1 MALTNII
8 ADFSK
13 ATVCETAPV
22 YQYDRGRTM
31 IIAGTDITAP
41 IEVHFSTTDK
51 GGEAITRTATY
62 ESGVLS
68 VAVPNAVLR
77 GIDGLRRDYNMH
89 AYIYYEDEDT
99 GATIYHATVPIKT
112 RPAPADDIPDED
124 EKTALQEAIEAL
136 QHMPQIHVEET
147 ETGYSVTI
155 TQTDGTTETV
165 YLVDGEKGDKGD
177 KGDTGAD
184 GYSPT
189 ITTAEVTG
197 GTQVIIM
204 DKNGAHTFIVTDGR
218 KGDKGDTGAKGDKG
232 DKGDT
237 GAKGDKGDKGDTGA
251 KGDKGEKG
259 DTGAKGDKG
268 DKGDTGAQ
276 GLKGDK
282 GDTGAQGQQGQK
294 GDTGAD
300 GFSPVV
306 VTEEITGGTQVTI
319 TDALGAHTFNVMDGA
334 KGDKGDTGAKGDKGE
349 KGDTG
354 AKGNKG
360 DKGDTGA
367 QGLKGDKGADGKSA
381 FEIALDNGFGDDIF
395 HATTSDATQITGWVP
410 PSSAWGTQNIRY
422 ITSSDAQAE
431 SVTETLTQKYIII
444 RADDNTCALVLTRA
458 TNDGNWEFSP
468 GYGFV
473 LNGNAYNSFIV
484 TGLTAGATDLE
495 ILRKAGI
502 DDVTPREEGA
512 WLESLRGKS
521 AYETAVEYGT
531 YRGSYVSIKSDT
543 LNSWQGESYWVDYIT
558 NNSSGNNK
566 FKMTTGTA
574 DVGDAVVM
582 RYGGTTS
589 STIYCVVG
597 GIKDI
602 TTDWSGANIIIDPD
616 NFVVLADDGTK
627 TDAELWESC
636 NVHGKG
642 TEADWAQ
649 KTAYTS
655 EVWQFVLLDGT
666 TVTKKVVIAP

>member
-13 ATVCETAPV
+13 ATVCETASV
-22 YQYDRGRTM
+22 YQYDHGRTM

-62 ESGVLS
+62 ENGVLS

-136 QHMPQIHVEET
+136 QHMPQIHVDET

-177 KGDTGAD
+177 TGDTGAD

-204 DKNGAHTFIVTDGR
+204 DKNGAHTFIVQDGR
-218 KGDKGDTGAKGDKG
+218 
-232 DKGDT
+232 
-237 GAKGDKGDKGDTGA
+237 KGDKGDTGA

-282 GDTGAQGQQGQK
+282 GDKGDTGAQGQQGQK

-300 GFSPVV
+300 GFSPTVS
-306 VTEEITGGTQVTI
+306 TTDITGTRTGTRITI
-319 TDALGAHTFNVMDGA
+319 TDATGAHTFDVMNGIDGETPTVEVGGRNLLLDSEAERISPASADNSAYVPNYIATDYGKPFLSNTTQVLTLSAEYEVVNNTADGA
-334 KGDKGDTGAKGDKGE
+334 YIYALCNGTSVNGSKLVNYYGDT
-349 KGDTG
+349 
-354 AKGNKG
+354 
-360 DKGDTGA
+360 
-367 QGLKGDKGADGKSA
+367 KS
-381 FEIALDNGFGDDIF
+381 
-395 HATTSDATQITGWVP
+395 V
-410 PSSAWGTQNIRY
+410 
-422 ITSSDAQAE
+422 
-431 SVTETLTQKYIII
+431 
-444 RADDNTCALVLTRA
+444 
-458 TNDGNWEFSP
+458 
-468 GYGFV
+468 
-473 LNGNAYNSFIV
+473 
-484 TGLTAGATDLE
+484 
-495 ILRKAGI
+495 
-502 DDVTPREEGA
+502 
-512 WLESLRGKS
+512 
-521 AYETAVEYGT
+521 
-531 YRGSYVSIKSDT
+531 
-543 LNSWQGESYWVDYIT
+543 VDYIDV
-558 NNSSGNNK
+558 NNQRGVYRRSFTLTDEQAANVSNKSIRLRLRYADNGAVLKIKNVKLEIGNRATDYTQAPEDTI
-566 FKMTTGTA
+566 TTA
-574 DVGDAVVM
+574 EIDAVV
-582 RYGGTTS
+582 
-589 STIYCVVG
+589 I
-597 GIKDI
+597 
-602 TTDWSGANIIIDPD
+602 
-616 NFVVLADDGTK
+616 
-627 TDAELWESC
+627 
-636 NVHGKG
+636 
-642 TEADWAQ
+642 
-649 KTAYTS
+649 
-655 EVWQFVLLDGT
+655 
-666 TVTKKVVIAP
+666 

>member
-1 MALTNII
+1 MKDII
-8 ADFSK
+8 ADFSR

-22 YQYDRGRTM
+22 YQYDHGRTM

-41 IEVHFSTTDK
+41 IAVHFSTTDK

-62 ESGVLS
+62 ENGVLS

-136 QHMPQIHVEET
+136 QHMPQIHVAET

-155 TQTDGTTETV
+155 TQADGTTETV
-165 YLVDGEKGDKGD
+165 YLVDGENGETGAQGP

-184 GYSPT
+184 GISPT

-204 DKNGAHTFIVTDGR
+204 DKIGAHTFIVQDGR
-218 KGDKGDTGAKGDKG
+218 
-232 DKGDT
+232 
-237 GAKGDKGDKGDTGA
+237 
-251 KGDKGEKG
+251 
-259 DTGAKGDKG
+259 
-268 DKGDTGAQ
+268 
-276 GLKGDK
+276 KGDK

-300 GFSPVV
+300 GISPVV
-306 VTEEITGGTQVTI
+306 VTEEIMGGTQVTI
-319 TDALGAHTFNVMDGA
+319 TDKNGAHTFNVMDGA
-334 KGDKGDTGAKGDKGE
+334 KGDKGDAGEKGA

-354 AKGNKG
+354 AKGDKG

-367 QGLKGDKGADGKSA
+367 DGKSA
-381 FEIALDNGFGDDIF
+381 FDIALEHGFGDDIY
-395 HATTSDATQITGWVP
+395 HATTSDATQITGWVH
-410 PSSAWGTQNIRY
+410 PSFEWDTSIVDNITYADGVQDVSTTYPITQ
-422 ITSSDAQAE
+422 TC
-431 SVTETLTQKYIII
+431 VII
-444 RADDNTCALVLTRA
+444 RADDGTCALVLKRA
-458 TNDGNWEFSP
+458 EADDKWNFINSTINILGNVYTSD
-468 GYGFV
+468 
-473 LNGNAYNSFIV
+473 IV
-484 TGLTAGATDLE
+484 TGLTAGATDYE
-495 ILRKAGI
+495 ILKKTEI
-502 DDVTPREEGA
+502 DDVTPKEEAA

-521 AYETAVEYGT
+521 AYETAVENGT
-531 YRGSYVSIKSDT
+531 YRGLYKSIKSAT
-543 LNSWQGESYWVDYIT
+543 LQTTGQDWSDYIT
-558 NNSSGNNK
+558 NNYGYNT
-566 FKMTTGTA
+566 FAITTGSA
-574 DVGDAVVM
+574 NVGDAVVI
-582 RYGGTTS
+582 RYSGTIS
-589 STIYCVVG
+589 SGMSCIVG
-597 GIKDI
+597 GVKTIS
-602 TTDWSGANIIIDPD
+602 TDWSGIPQITIDPD
-616 NFVVLADDGTK
+616 NFAVLSDDGTK
-627 TDAELWESC
+627 TDAELWAECSVC
-636 NVHGKG
+636 GKG

-655 EVWQFVLLDGT
+655 EDWQFVLLDGT